1 MNCKT
6 CSANCCLKGS
16 NIEGECEGYKPT
28 THYEKIQRMSIEEM
42 ATFGVTYSYCPPGVG
57 CLGKSSC
64 KKCWLD
70 WLKQDIQN
78 DENKE

>member
-6 CSANCCLKGS
+6 CSGPCVLNGS
-16 NIEGECEGYKPT
+16 NIDGDCEGYKPM
-28 THYEKIQRMSIEEM
+28 THYEKIRRMSIEEM
-42 ATFGVTYSYCPPGVG
+42 STFGVTYSYCPPGVG
-57 CLGKSSC
+57 CLGKPSC
-64 KKCWLD
+64 KKCWLN